1 MLSKSL
7 FLTVLPMAMA
17 FVAGAVLPIQATSN
31 AAVGRALGHP
41 LWAALTSLVIS
52 AFVVIAALL
61 ILKVQAPD
69 IGRALRGAWW
79 VWIGGIL
86 GAIYVGS
93 AVVVTPKLGASG
105 FIILVVAGQIF
116 LALLMDHFG
125 LMGLTSKPI
134 TFLKV
139 IGAAMI
145 LGGVFLVQS
154 PNSKAISQPK
164 ETIAQR
170 SIPQ

>member
-17 FVAGAVLPIQATSN
+17 FVAGAVLPIQAASN

-52 AFVVIAALL
+52 AFVVIAVLL

-139 IGAAMI
+139 IGTAMI

-154 PNSKAISQPK
+154 PNSKVISQPK

>member
-7 FLTVLPMAMA
+7 FLTVLPMVMA
-17 FVAGAVLPIQATSN
+17 FVAGAVLPFQATTN

-41 LWAALTSLVIS
+41 LWAALISLVIS
-52 AFVVIAALL
+52 AIVVIAALL
-61 ILKVQAPD
+61 ILKAQAPD

-105 FIILVVAGQIF
+105 FIILVVVGQIF
-116 LALLMDHFG
+116 IGLLIDHFG
-125 LMGLTSKPI
+125 LMGLTAKPV
-134 TFLKV
+134 TFLKL

-145 LGGVFLVQS
+145 LGGVFLVQGLS
-154 PNSKAISQPK
+154 ANAAPQSKESIV
-164 ETIAQR
+164 QR
-170 SIPQ
+170 SIAQ